1 MNDIIILGL
10 LLDGPKHGYRLK
22 QDAAMLGGAQQLHN
36 NTVYPLLKRFE
47 KSGWISKSRKPGER
61 GQTRVMYSLTA
72 EGRRVL
78 VERLADFAEADAASG
93 PAFRLRVG
101 FFAELNATQRERI
114 LLVREEYLAER
125 LARVKEIAK
134 AHEMNEWAASTV
146 GFVMKELQMELKWI
160 EQLRKES
167 GKER

>member
-1 MNDIIILGL
+1 MNDLIILGL

-22 QDAAMLGGAQQLHN
+22 QDAAMLLGAQQLHN

-72 EGRRVL
+72 EGRGVL

-93 PAFRLRVG
+93 RAFRLRVG
-101 FFAELNATQRERI
+101 LFDELDAAQRERI

-125 LARVKEIAK
+125 LARVRQIAK
-134 AHEMNEWAASTV
+134 AHEMGEWATSAV

-160 EQLRKES
+160 EQLRKQI
-167 GKER
+167 

>member
-22 QDAAMLGGAQQLHN
+22 QDAAMLSGAQQLHN

-47 KSGWISKSRKPGER
+47 KSGWITKSRKPGER

-72 EGRRVL
+72 EGRRML
-78 VERLADFAEADAASG
+78 VERLVDFSEAASG

-101 FFAELNATQRERI
+101 MFSELDAAQRERI
-114 LLVREEYLAER
+114 LQVREEYLAAR
-125 LARVKEIAK
+125 LARVRQIAK
-134 AHEMNEWAASTV
+134 AHEMGGWGASTV
-146 GFVMKELQMELKWI
+146 GFVAKELQMELKWI